1 MWVAVC
7 QTLLSDIKNIYL
19 VLSKI
24 VRYFLKKEE
33 NTKKYVQLNYDYK
46 DNE

>member
-1 MWVAVC
+1 
-7 QTLLSDIKNIYL
+7 
-19 VLSKI
+19 

-46 DNE
+46 DNEEMIEEGVVDNPIFETLKEPS